1 MTNPPLKKEDHSRPV
16 LGKNVY
22 LYAFTE
28 ADRGINVLSCES
40 GDFQKRRTFVY
51 LWTDENGGFLIR
63 HDVMHHIL
71 IAPRMLC
78 EGCYRISS
86 VLDWRKRFEYATCG
100 RVFFRKRKGKKSPVS
115 TDGALSYCFF
125 AVSVAVIVVVD

>member
-1 MTNPPLKKEDHSRPV
+1 MKRLTDDACTAEKGRPFQTGIV
-16 LGKNVY
+16 LGKNEY

-78 EGCYRISS
+78 EGCYRISG
-86 VLDWRKRFEYATCG
+86 VLHWRKRFEYATCG
-100 RVFFRKRKGKKSPVS
+100 RVSFRKRKGKNLRFQRTGP
-115 TDGALSYCFF
+115 
-125 AVSVAVIVVVD
+125 

>member
-1 MTNPPLKKEDHSRPV
+1 MKRLTDDACTAEKGRPFQTGIV
-16 LGKNVY
+16 LGKNEY

-63 HDVMHHIL
+63 HDVMHHVL
-71 IAPRMLC
+71 IAPCMLC
-78 EGCYRISS
+78 EGCYRTFIVLWTGESDSS
-86 VLDWRKRFEYATCG
+86 TLLVDPY
-100 RVFFRKRKGKKSPVS
+100 
-115 TDGALSYCFF
+115 FF
-125 AVSVAVIVVVD
+125 ANGREKNFRFQRTGP